1 MLTCCICDDDAKDL
15 AEIAAL
21 AEDFSKAHPEFP
33 LALKT
38 FSSPYDLMERM
49 EAKGGFDLYL
59 LDILMPQMAG
69 IELARRIRTRQEPSE
84 IVFLTTSREYALEAF
99 DVAACGYLV
108 KPVDPEKFE
117 AAMLRAVQGLA
128 RPENSS
134 LLLKTR
140 EGLRRLP
147 FRELV
152 VVESFNHDRVCTLAG
167 GARYV
172 TSDTLTSLMERL
184 GGDPRFFSPHRAYI
198 INLEHIT
205 ALNPG
210 SVLLSNGQRVPVAQ
224 ATLPTLKRAYVAYL
238 SQAGHSNA

>member
-21 AEDFSKAHPEFP
+21 AEDFSKAHPE
-33 LALKT
+33 LALAIET
-38 FSSPYDLMERM
+38 FSAPRDLMARM
-49 EAKGGFDLYL
+49 TAKGGFDLYL
-59 LDILMPQMAG
+59 LDVLMPEMAG
-69 IELARRIRTRQEPSE
+69 LELAQCIRRRQEPSE
-84 IVFLTTSREYALEAF
+84 IVFLTTSREYAVEAF
-99 DVAACGYLV
+99 DVDACGYLV

-117 AAMLRAVQGLA
+117 AAMLRAA
-128 RPENSS
+128 RRLTGPENSS

-140 EGLRRLP
+140 EGLRRFL

-152 VVESFNHDRVCTLAG
+152 LVESFNHDRVCTLAD

-198 INLEHIT
+198 INLDHIT
-205 ALNPG
+205 ALNAD
-210 SVLLSNGQRVPVAQ
+210 SVILSNGQRVPVAQ
-224 ATLPTLKRAYVAYL
+224 ASLPALKRAYVAYL
-238 SQAGHSNA
+238 SQAGH